1 MSEAG
6 HPPRC
11 GWVSSIPPR
20 TGEETPLS
28 CGGRRSPASTL
39 TALGLE
45 SQLPPWP
52 PACRRL
58 PPSQTC
64 QPLHPASPFL
74 SRNLSLCRYTH
85 MLLVLSLLFPL
96 LVTNTEAQERQAPP
110 RVTHQGR
117 AMVAP
122 RPRPGELRRGALNQ
136 PPRPPL
142 LSDSE
147 GLQSD
152 DAPDPRVGGSRTLQS
167 LSRGTAG
174 GWEAAPNQSRLRHRD
189 QAGLS
194 PTGEEMLGAGTGFL
208 SDFHVA
214 LLFLPRAVRTRKL
227 HVLGHSATYCW
238 FLGTKEESQ
247 CLRPLPAG

>member
-1 MSEAG
+1 MWVGLIHSAQNWRGNTAVLRRKKESRLHTDCLG
-6 HPPRC
+6 PREPTTTLA
-11 GWVSSIPPR
+11 SS
-20 TGEETPLS
+20 
-28 CGGRRSPASTL
+28 
-39 TALGLE
+39 
-45 SQLPPWP
+45 LPPAAP
-52 PACRRL
+52 ISDLPA
-58 PPSQTC
+58 PPSR
-64 QPLHPASPFL
+64 QPLPQQE
-74 SRNLSLCRYTH
+74 SLPLQIHTH
-85 MLLVLSLLFPL
+85 AIGLSLLFPL

-238 FLGTKEESQ
+238 FLGTKKESR